1 MVYGFAARVWKND
14 KKSLKLPADYGEWI
28 KKFAY
33 PEKKAAIRTL
43 NGKIFEVKVFNL
55 AGDYFLYNGW
65 LDVVTSL
72 KLPDNSWVVFQYEE
86 ALTSF
91 RLFHFCQDI
100 SLAPSNYFYYKDG
113 HVKDRDDSMYV
124 NRLFVHHSLL
134 NTCPSYPVVVRGA
147 GNRKW
152 FVRMDVLDHELY
164 ITTGWSRIKKEM
176 SIMDDHLLVFEMVD
190 FNTFELSVF
199 SSKPALLTFPPELCL
214 IKKEPTDDLIEVS
227 DDVPNPIAEPVIEQ
241 SDDDEV
247 PATFVV
253 DNHFRLKKKWAQ
265 MHGLDRKMD
274 LTIKDAAGRTWD
286 VVVGKEF
293 SQGCPRYIVTGMR
306 EFVKDKQL
314 VYGSHFQMIYVKSQ
328 GMLLY
333 N

>member
-14 KKSLKLPADYGEWI
+14 KKSLKLPGDYGEWI

-55 AGDYFLYNGW
+55 VGDYFLYNGW

-86 ALTSF
+86 ALTLF
-91 RLFHFCQDI
+91 CLFHFYQDI
-100 SLAPSNYFYYKDG
+100 SLAPSNYFYYKAV
-113 HVKDRDDSMYV
+113 HVKTEPTPW
-124 NRLFVHHSLL
+124 LFVYHSLL
-134 NTCPSYPVVVRGA
+134 NTCPSYPVVIRGGA
-147 GNRKW
+147 RNRKW

-164 ITTGWSRIKKEM
+164 ITTCWSRITKEM
-176 SIMDDHLLVFEMVD
+176 SITDDHLLVFEMVD
-190 FNTFELSVF
+190 FNTFELS
-199 SSKPALLTFPPELCL
+199 
-214 IKKEPTDDLIEVS
+214 
-227 DDVPNPIAEPVIEQ
+227 

-247 PATFVV
+247 PVTFVV

-265 MHGLDRKMD
+265 THGLDRKMD
-274 LTIKDAAGRTWD
+274 LTIKDDANRTWH

-293 SQGCPRYIVTGMR
+293 SRGCPRYNVTGMR
-306 EFVKDKQL
+306 EFVRDKQL

-333 N
+333 K